1 MKISPFLIGRY
12 FAQWELNTPY
22 FLSTAD
28 VENYHLEELLALADE
43 ESRDL
48 WRHLSLG
55 YTATAGH
62 PLLRA
67 AIASLYTG
75 IEPDEI
81 LVFAGGEE
89 AIFVLLSVLLEPG
102 DHAVVI
108 WPAYQSL
115 YEVGRAAGAEVTLV
129 PLVAD
134 DGWSLDISAVQ
145 KALRPTTRVIV
156 VNFPHAP
163 TGALPDHATFAAL
176 CDLAHEA
183 GASLFSDE
191 SFRFLEFDSLD
202 RLPAAVESGPSGI
215 SLGAMSKAFGL
226 AGLRIGWLAT
236 HDRELIR
243 RVLAFKD
250 YTSVSNSAPSE
261 ILALMALRSRETI
274 LARSLGIIQH
284 NLTHLDRFFARWS
297 EVFSWVRPRAGSVG
311 FPRLHLNVPIDHFI
325 SALVEQEAV
334 LLVPGSVYDY
344 PGSHFRIGFGRV
356 DVPMVLERFE
366 RFTRTYLQTMPG
378 T

>member
-12 FAQWELNTPY
+12 FAQWELNIPY

-28 VENYHLEELLALADE
+28 VENYQLEELLALADE

-67 AIASLYTG
+67 AIASLYAG
-75 IEPDEI
+75 VEPDEI

-89 AIFVLLSVLLEPG
+89 AIFVLLSALLESG
-102 DHAVVI
+102 DHAVVV
-108 WPAYQSL
+108 WPTYQSL
-115 YEVGRAAGAEVTLV
+115 YEVGRAVGAEVTLV
-129 PLVAD
+129 PLAAD
-134 DGWSLDISAVQ
+134 AGWSLDIRAVQ
-145 KALRPTTRVIV
+145 RALRPTTRVIV

-183 GASLFSDE
+183 GAYLFCDE
-191 SFRFLEFDSLD
+191 SFRYLELDPLD
-202 RLPAAVESGPSGI
+202 RLPAAVEAGLSGI

-226 AGLRIGWLAT
+226 GGLRIGWLAS
-236 HDRELIR
+236 HDLELIR

-261 ILALMALRSRETI
+261 ILALIALRSRNVI
-274 LARSLGIIQH
+274 LARSLGVIRQ
-284 NLTHLDRFFARWS
+284 NLAHFDNFFARWS
-297 EVFSWVRPRAGSVG
+297 EVYSWVRPRAGSVG
-311 FPRLHLNVPIDHFI
+311 FPRLHLDVPIDHFI
-325 SALVEQEAV
+325 SALVEQEEV
-334 LLVPGSVYDY
+334 LLVPGSVYEY
-344 PGSHFRIGFGRV
+344 PGSHFRVGFGRV
-356 DVPMVLERFE
+356 DLPMVLERFD

-378 T
+378 A